1 MDEMEQKIN
10 AILGNPQMMS
20 QLMSMAQA
28 LSGPQQE
35 SAAAEPAPAP
45 PKPTALP
52 AGIDLNMM
60 QKVAGIAQRTGID
73 RNQQQLLKALSPY
86 LCKERITKLEKAMRA
101 AKIASLATSF
111 LGSGSSLLNPGR

>member
-1 MDEMEQKIN
+1 MDDMEQKIN

-20 QLMSMAQA
+20 QLMSMAQS
-28 LSGPQQE
+28 LSGSQQE
-35 SAAAEPAPAP
+35 APSAEPAAPAP
-45 PKPTALP
+45 KPASLP

-101 AKIASLATSF
+101 AKIAGLATSF
-111 LGSGSSLLNPGR
+111 LGSGGSLLNPGR

>member
-1 MDEMEQKIN
+1 MDDMEQKIN
-10 AILGNPQMMS
+10 SILGNPQMMS

-28 LSGPQQE
+28 LSAPPQE
-35 SAAAEPAPAP
+35 STSSEPASQP
-45 PKPTALP
+45 PKPPALP
-52 AGIDLNMM
+52 AGIDMNMV

-101 AKIASLATSF
+101 AKIAGLATSF
-111 LGSGSSLLNPGR
+111 LGSSNSLLNSGR